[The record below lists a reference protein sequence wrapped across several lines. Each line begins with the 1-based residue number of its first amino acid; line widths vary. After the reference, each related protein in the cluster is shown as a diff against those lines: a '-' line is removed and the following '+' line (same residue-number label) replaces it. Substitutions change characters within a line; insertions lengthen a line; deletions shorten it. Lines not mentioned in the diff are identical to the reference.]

1 MKIVIFS
8 EDKNSFTYLLRVF
21 EKEDKKFKKF
31 NDIIL
36 LSTFNLENK
45 EISFRDKNLI
55 ISNIN
60 NYKNHNETDFAIFMC
75 NKELGERYI
84 EDFSNNGCIVLDE
97 NSYYLNDD
105 EIPTIIY
112 DINPGDIKNCKNK
125 NIIKLPSISTIQLL
139 RTINPLYDISNI
151 KRVVVST
158 YQSVSNLGKEAMDEL
173 FNHTKKIYENSFL
186 PAENFKKQITFNV
199 IPQIGEISFDGY
211 YMNESRIIIES
222 QNILRRDTK
231 FTSTCAMVPVFVGD
245 CQSINI
251 EFEKEV
257 NLEDIYDIYG
267 EYENSIT
274 VVDRFEDFI
283 YATPKEV
290 ALENTVFVSRIRH
303 DDSIKNGI
311 NLFSVADNIEI
322 MADNIVNII
331 GLLS

>member
-8 EDKNSFTYLLRVF
+8 EDKNNFTYLLRVL
-21 EKEDKKFKKF
+21 EKKDKKFEKF
-31 NDIIL
+31 NNIIL

-45 EISFRDKNLI
+45 EISFRDKKLI

-60 NYKNHNETDFAIFMC
+60 NYKNHNETDIAIFMC
-75 NKELGERYI
+75 NKELCERYI
-84 EDFSNNGCIVLDE
+84 ENFSNNGCIVLVE

-105 EIPTIIY
+105 GIPTIIY
-112 DINPGDIKNCKNK
+112 DINSYDIKNCKNK
-125 NIIKLPSISTIQLL
+125 NIIKLPSVSTIQLL
-139 RTINPLYDISNI
+139 RTINPLYDISDI

-173 FNHTKKIYENSFL
+173 FNHTKKIYENNFL
-186 PAENFKKQITFNV
+186 PAKNFKKQIAFNI
-199 IPQIGEISFDGY
+199 IPQIGEISFNGY
-211 YMNESRIIIES
+211 YMNEARIIIES
-222 QNILRRDTK
+222 QNILRRGTK
-231 FTSTCAMVPVFVGD
+231 FTSTCVMVPVFVAD

-257 NLEDIYDIYG
+257 NLKDIYNIYG

-274 VVDRFEDFI
+274 VMDRFEDFT

-290 ALENTVFVSRIRH
+290 ALENTVFVSRIRS

-322 MADNIVNII
+322 MTDNIVNII
-331 GLLS
+331 KLLS